1 MASTKTPSSGLG
13 FGFGESGP
21 SMQQYCSKQEEMLA
35 RERLQKMGNRKGIS
49 SEDFK
54 YYDG

>member
-21 SMQQYCSKQEEMLA
+21 SMQQYCSKQEEQLA

-49 SEDFK
+49 SEYIK
-54 YYDG
+54 YEEG